1 MQFVSYI
8 FFLSLNHCLKFKEN
22 LIQCLAG
29 YWKAP
34 IKYTKLKLYANPLLS
49 ASGGALAGP
58 LAVFLPRAQM
68 RRMPSS
74 TCSPVLL
81 TPLRPLVLGESVQ
94 VDAPLIV
101 IRLPGS
107 SGWGAAAL
115 TVHWAA
121 QGTVLRSFFFTLYI
135 LDLRQAFLGSITE
148 PCSSSLPCYCEGNW
162 CCWKIQI
169 PKSTHRQE
177 TGPVQENRGCL

>member
-49 ASGGALAGP
+49 VSGGALAGP

-74 TCSPVLL
+74 ICSPVLL

-94 VDAPLIV
+94 VDGPLIV

-121 QGTVLRSFFFTLYI
+121 QGTVLWSFFFTLYI
-135 LDLRQAFLGSITE
+135 LDLSFSWLYHWAMFL
-148 PCSSSLPCYCEGNW
+148 LPPLLLWGELMLLKN
-162 CCWKIQI
+162 
-169 PKSTHRQE
+169 TD
-177 TGPVQENRGCL
+177 T